1 MLPQGPQWKCKPW
14 TLAHPTKRPV
24 KLFYRDPIECV
35 RALFGNPLF
44 ADAMHYTPFREF
56 KTAAQLTRV
65 YEEWMS
71 GNAAWNIQVS
81 VKTSSFAHNSNLH
94 VE

>member
-14 TLAHPTKRPV
+14 KLDHPTKHPV
-24 KLFYRDPIECV
+24 NLFYRDSIECL

-44 ADAMHYTPFREF
+44 SDVMHYTPFREF
-56 KTAAQLTRV
+56 RTAAKLVRV

-71 GNAAWNIQVS
+71 ANTAWDIQVS
-81 VKTSSFAHNSNLH
+81 I
-94 VE
+94 